1 MIFVVFFS
9 SSKPILYVY
18 APWFNLVSIFWM
30 TSFIFFSFHFFS
42 GKRGPDLCLIKLER
56 EQTANWQKNNSTIS
70 GKLVLVRFWKELTF
84 VFVSTVESIFN
95 SSNHRKR
102 PLSMPKGSKQWGGTG
117 VQPVPRFW
125 RSRWG
130 YYLRPKTPVWSS
142 SLSNTSFG
150 GYQWVKCRCRSWP
163 SPESSEAW
171 GDTSRGPV
179 SLPWNWREGPSGKSK
194 PFSINCRELETLRD
208 ISFWHCHDKLA
219 IIMTI
224 EWKCNPIF
232 SQKFQNVMHEIK
244 FLKFIYFAS

>member
-1 MIFVVFFS
+1 MSVKVSLLYTIVRLQLYGCEFF
-9 SSKPILYVY
+9 
-18 APWFNLVSIFWM
+18 WW
-30 TSFIFFSFHFFS
+30 
-42 GKRGPDLCLIKLER
+42 
-56 EQTANWQKNNSTIS
+56 
-70 GKLVLVRFWKELTF
+70 VLNDN
-84 VFVSTVESIFN
+84 TVESIFN

-194 PFSINCRELETLRD
+194 PFSINCRELETLCD
-208 ISFWHCHDKLA
+208 MSFWHCHDKLA

-224 EWKCNPIF
+224 EWKCNPILIHI
-232 SQKFQNVMHEIK
+232 SCAKAVWYK
-244 FLKFIYFAS
+244 L